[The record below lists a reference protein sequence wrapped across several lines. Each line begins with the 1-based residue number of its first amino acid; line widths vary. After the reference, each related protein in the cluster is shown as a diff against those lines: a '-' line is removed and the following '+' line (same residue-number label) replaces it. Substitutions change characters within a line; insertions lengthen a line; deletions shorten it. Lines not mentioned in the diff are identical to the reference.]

1 MKKKYLHITY
11 KTTKL
16 RENLMK
22 KKLTNHDDDKNK
34 IIEKL

>member
-22 KKLTNHDDDKNK
+22 KTKTKK
-34 IIEKL
+34 SR

>member
-16 RENLMK
+16 REKLMK
-22 KKLTNHDDDKNK
+22 KHDDKEK
-34 IIEKL
+34 INY